1 MRYWDT
7 SALVPLLVVEAL
19 SAEAT
24 ARLGDDPE
32 IVTWW
37 GTRVECAS
45 ALARLERDGI
55 AIDEPLTRLDAL
67 ASAWHEVEP
76 TDHVRRVA
84 RRLLRV
90 HAIRAADALQLAAA
104 TVASEGDPST
114 LAFVCLDDR
123 LVLAASREG
132 FPAPP
137 MRQEAAADLRSATSE
152 SIS

>member
-7 SALVPLLVVEAL
+7 SALVPLLVVEAR
-19 SAEAT
+19 SAET
-24 ARLGDDPE
+24 TSLLREDPE
-32 IVTWW
+32 ILTWW

-67 ASAWHEVEP
+67 AGAWHEVEP

-90 HAIRAADALQLAAA
+90 HPIRAADALQLAAA
-104 TVASEGDPST
+104 SVAAEGDPAT
-114 LAFVCLDDR
+114 LPFVCLDDR
-123 LVLAASREG
+123 LILAASREG
-132 FPAPP
+132 FPASPLG
-137 MRQEAAADLRSATSE
+137 QEGAADLRSATSE